1 MIYYKKIT
9 VRLKSVCL
17 RNNFKH
23 LVPGNHTNTTKYTSC
38 FPILPFYSMGN
49 NFTMSC
55 GYCFSIIEFLEDFIC
70 LKTFQRHN
78 MNNSIIIRQLSELK
92 LNKQKYWD
100 LSMNY
105 TMFFHTLPL
114 HHPIKRLKKHS
125 LCLQFSPLS
134 IIILPIP
141 FISYICLNSSAS
153 TCIITWS

>member
-105 TMFFHTLPL
+105 TMFFHTLPI
-114 HHPIKRLKKHS
+114 HHPHQETQKTLT
-125 LCLQFSPLS
+125 LS
-134 IIILPIP
+134 SILP
-141 FISYICLNSSAS
+141 SLHYYLANSFY
-153 TCIITWS
+153 